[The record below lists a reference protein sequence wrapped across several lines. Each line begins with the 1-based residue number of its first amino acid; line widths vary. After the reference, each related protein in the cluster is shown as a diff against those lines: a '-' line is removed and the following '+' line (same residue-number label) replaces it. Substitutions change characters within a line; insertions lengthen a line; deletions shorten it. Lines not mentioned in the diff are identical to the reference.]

1 MIGVMLGMVVGG
13 FVAQHWGWRVAMMVV
28 GIPGLFFAA
37 IFWWTVREPPRGLSD
52 GRAVKPVRKSMLAA
66 GAILWRIRSYRY
78 IAIGAGLSAACLYGY
93 SIWLPSLLAR
103 SYGMNTAQ
111 IGFILGPL
119 LGGVGATSALISGY
133 LCDRAIRRDLR
144 WAVWIPAIASAVALP
159 VAVLALTA
167 RLVAPLLVLYGANYF
182 LIMFFSA
189 STSSIIQSL
198 VPFDMRA
205 TGVAWKMLMVNLVG
219 LGLGPQALGALSSF
233 LAPSAG
239 DASLRLAMLWATPV
253 FVLPTLFYC
262 LAGRYLRADADA
274 ILMEADRRDAG
285 NI

>member
-1 MIGVMLGMVVGG
+1 
-13 FVAQHWGWRVAMMVV
+13 
-28 GIPGLFFAA
+28 
-37 IFWWTVREPPRGLSD
+37 
-52 GRAVKPVRKSMLAA
+52 
-66 GAILWRIRSYRY
+66 
-78 IAIGAGLSAACLYGY
+78 
-93 SIWLPSLLAR
+93 
-103 SYGMNTAQ
+103 
-111 IGFILGPL
+111 
-119 LGGVGATSALISGY
+119 
-133 LCDRAIRRDLR
+133 
-144 WAVWIPAIASAVALP
+144 
-159 VAVLALTA
+159 
-167 RLVAPLLVLYGANYF
+167 
-182 LIMFFSA
+182 
-189 STSSIIQSL
+189 
-198 VPFDMRA
+198 MRA